1 MPLDKLPPEVLLAV
15 ASFLPSKDA
24 RSLSRTSRKL
34 FSIAEIQLYAD
45 VELQIDQSTGESDA
59 LHSFYANLMVRQ
71 ERCAYVRRLSLFFLR
86 TFTGGDLI
94 LVHAIIDAL
103 PCLHTVLLSHSSLNF
118 SVVDAPVPSRPLAA
132 RRTTLKA
139 LFRAFRAAISRRHI
153 ATPPSFSY
161 IPNGLPQRQSPRL
174 DFIWF
179 NRTPF
184 NGPGFLSFISLH
196 SNIRMLSLPRCFKNK
211 FPNLDSSILPNLESV
226 HAHFTVVLALLPGRK
241 IQRVKGFWGVKDDG
255 KRLEDASGK
264 TFNGDGLDN
273 IKVLSFQPNW
283 ITVGDFPAFLLRKM
297 RDLEVLDLPGGQAYD
312 TAALRHTNLKFL
324 RLGES
329 HSQHKASNLFN
340 LFKSITTLKCVEW
353 IDDDEVYRLY
363 RDARLDMN
371 VVWRCPPRDVWLADW
386 EKDSYVI

>member
-59 LHSFYANLMVRQ
+59 LHSFYANLMVKQ

-94 LVHAIIDAL
+94 LVLAILDTL

-153 ATPPSFSY
+153 ATPPPFSY
-161 IPNGLPQRQSPRL
+161 TPNGLPQQQSPRL
-174 DFIWF
+174 DLIWS

-184 NGPGFLSFISLH
+184 NGPGFLSFVSLH
-196 SNIRMLSLPRCFKNK
+196 SNIRVLSLPRCLKRN
-211 FPNLDSSILPNLESV
+211 FPKLDASVLPNLESV
-226 HAHFTVVLALLPGRK
+226 YAHFTVVLALLPGRK
-241 IQRVKGFWGVKDDG
+241 IQRVKSFGGPKDHW
-255 KRLEDASGK
+255 KRLKDASGR

-273 IKVLSFQPNW
+273 IKVLSCQPDW
-283 ITVGDFPAFLLRKM
+283 IAVAEFPVFLLRKM
-297 RDLEVLDLPGGQAYD
+297 RDLEVLDLSDGHTYD
-312 TAALRHTNLKFL
+312 IAALRHANLQFL

-329 HSQHKASNLFN
+329 WSRREAFNLFN
-340 LFKSITTLKCVEW
+340 LFKSMTTLKCIEW
-353 IDDDEVYRLY
+353 TDDTVYRLR
-363 RDARLDMN
+363 RDARLDTN
-371 VVWRCPPRDVWLADW
+371 VVWRCAPRDVWLADW
-386 EKDSYVI
+386 EKDSYEV